1 MSNLFDAQTKD
12 VIESRMAQTLHTITE
27 KEQSTIEGTF
37 ARDLID
43 ANAVEF
49 ESNYAEMAMLRD
61 AAFAETSWGD
71 YLTLRAAEFGVDR
84 KKAVKAKGEVTVT
97 GMAGAY
103 IIRSSLFQTKDGQ
116 RFYTLESATIPADA
130 TLRLLFPWKLPMPG
144 RVAMWPKERLQKSP
158 IPSRISRQSLTIR
171 NAPMGRMK
179 KRMTHSLPGSCSGCA
194 SLSPR
199 AMPIIIVTGPCLSMA
214 SGTAK
219 SSRSGRAMAR

>member
-27 KEQSTIEGTF
+27 KEQSTMEGTF

-49 ESNYAEMAMLRD
+49 ESSYAELAMLRD

-130 TLRLLFPWKLPMPG
+130 AEVTIPVEAADAG
-144 RVAMWPKERLQKSP
+144 ASGNVAEGTITE
-158 IPSRISRQSLTIR
+158 IPYSIPNISAVVTIR

-199 AMPIIIVTGPCLSMA
+199 AMRIIIVTGPCLSMA
-214 SGTAK
+214 SRTAK

>member
-27 KEQSTIEGTF
+27 KEQSTMEGTF

-49 ESNYAEMAMLRD
+49 ESSYAEMAMLRD

-71 YLTLRAAEFGVDR
+71 YLTLRAAEFGIDR

-103 IIRSSLFQTKDGQ
+103 IIRSSLFQTKDGR

-130 TLRLLFPWKLPMPG
+130 SEVTIPVEAADAG
-144 RVAMWPKERLQKSP
+144 ATGNVAEGTITE
-158 IPSRISRQSLTIR
+158 IPYSIPNVSAVVITIR

-179 KRMTHSLPGSCSGCA
+179 KRMLHSLPGYFSGFA

-199 AMPIIIVTGPCLSMA
+199 AMPIIIVTGPCPSMA

-219 SSRSGRAMAR
+219 SSRSGRAMVQ

>member
-27 KEQSTIEGTF
+27 KEQSTMEGTF

-49 ESNYAEMAMLRD
+49 ESSYAEMAMLRD

-130 TLRLLFPWKLPMPG
+130 AEVTIPVEAADAG
-144 RVAMWPKERLQKSP
+144 ASGNVAEGTITE
-158 IPSRISRQSLTIR
+158 IPYSIPNISAVVNHR

-194 SLSPR
+194 SLLPR

>member
-71 YLTLRAAEFGVDR
+71 YLTLAGSGIWRRSQER
-84 KKAVKAKGEVTVT
+84 PSRRKAK
-97 GMAGAY
+97 
-103 IIRSSLFQTKDGQ
+103 
-116 RFYTLESATIPADA
+116 
-130 TLRLLFPWKLPMPG
+130 
-144 RVAMWPKERLQKSP
+144 
-158 IPSRISRQSLTIR
+158 
-171 NAPMGRMK
+171 
-179 KRMTHSLPGSCSGCA
+179 
-194 SLSPR
+194 
-199 AMPIIIVTGPCLSMA
+199 
-214 SGTAK
+214 
-219 SSRSGRAMAR
+219 

>member
-27 KEQSTIEGTF
+27 KEQSTMEGTF

-49 ESNYAEMAMLRD
+49 ESSYAEMAMLRD

-103 IIRSSLFQTKDGQ
+103 IIRSSLFQTKDGR

-130 TLRLLFPWKLPMPG
+130 AEVT
-144 RVAMWPKERLQKSP
+144 
-158 IPSRISRQSLTIR
+158 IPVE
-171 NAPMGRMK
+171 AADAG
-179 KRMTHSLPGSCSGCA
+179 
-194 SLSPR
+194 
-199 AMPIIIVTGPCLSMA
+199 A
-214 SGTAK
+214 SGNVAEGTITEIP
-219 SSRSGRAMAR
+219 

>member
-12 VIESRMAQTLHTITE
+12 EIESRMAQTLHTITE
-27 KEQSTIEGTF
+27 KEQSTMEGTF

-49 ESNYAEMAMLRD
+49 ESSYAEMAMLRD

-116 RFYTLESATIPADA
+116 RFYTLESPPFLLMP
-130 TLRLLFPWKLPMPG
+130 LRLRFPWKLPMPG

>member
-12 VIESRMAQTLHTITE
+12 VIESRMTQTLHTITE
-27 KEQSTIEGTF
+27 KEQSTMEGTF

-49 ESNYAEMAMLRD
+49 ESSYAEMAMLRD
-61 AAFAETSWGD
+61 AAFAKTSWGD

-103 IIRSSLFQTKDGQ
+103 IIRSSLFQTKDGR
-116 RFYTLESATIPADA
+116 RFYTLESAP
-130 TLRLLFPWKLPMPG
+130 FLPMPL
-144 RVAMWPKERLQKSP
+144 RLRFLWKPPMPERLAMWPKERLRKSP
-158 IPSRISRQSLTIR
+158 IPSRISRRSLTIR

-179 KRMTHSLPGSCSGCA
+179 KRMPHSLPGYFSGFA
-194 SLSPR
+194 SPLLR
-199 AMPIIIVTGPCLSMA
+199 AMPIIIVTGPCPSMA
-214 SGTAK
+214 SGIAK
-219 SSRSGRAMAR
+219 SSRSGRAMVQ

>member
-27 KEQSTIEGTF
+27 KEQSTMEGTF

-49 ESNYAEMAMLRD
+49 ESSYAELAMLRD

-97 GMAGAY
+97 GWQ
-103 IIRSSLFQTKDGQ
+103 IHHSQ
-116 RFYTLESATIPADA
+116 
-130 TLRLLFPWKLPMPG
+130 
-144 RVAMWPKERLQKSP
+144 
-158 IPSRISRQSLTIR
+158 QSL
-171 NAPMGRMK
+171 PD
-179 KRMTHSLPGSCSGCA
+179 KRRPAILYPGVGHHSCRC
-194 SLSPR
+194 R
-199 AMPIIIVTGPCLSMA
+199 
-214 SGTAK
+214 
-219 SSRSGRAMAR
+219 

>member
-27 KEQSTIEGTF
+27 KEQSTMEGTF

-49 ESNYAEMAMLRD
+49 ESSYAELAMLRD

-130 TLRLLFPWKLPMPG
+130 AEVTIPVEA
-144 RVAMWPKERLQKSP
+144 VAMWRKERLQKSP

-199 AMPIIIVTGPCLSMA
+199 AMRIIIVTGPCLSMA
-214 SGTAK
+214 SRTAK

>member
-27 KEQSTIEGTF
+27 KEQSTMEGTF

-49 ESNYAEMAMLRD
+49 ESSYAEMAMLRD

-130 TLRLLFPWKLPMPG
+130 AEVT
-144 RVAMWPKERLQKSP
+144 
-158 IPSRISRQSLTIR
+158 IPVE
-171 NAPMGRMK
+171 AADAG
-179 KRMTHSLPGSCSGCA
+179 
-194 SLSPR
+194 
-199 AMPIIIVTGPCLSMA
+199 A
-214 SGTAK
+214 SGNVAEGTITETAK
-219 SSRSGRAMAR
+219 IPRPCRSSSRSSTSTSRPIWDTPSTWVIPGMARFTGTGKLPSRRRPSYPRKE

>member
-27 KEQSTIEGTF
+27 KEQSTMEGTF

-49 ESNYAEMAMLRD
+49 ESSYAEMAMLRD

-97 GMAGAY
+97 DG
-103 IIRSSLFQTKDGQ
+103 RSLHHSQ
-116 RFYTLESATIPADA
+116 
-130 TLRLLFPWKLPMPG
+130 
-144 RVAMWPKERLQKSP
+144 
-158 IPSRISRQSLTIR
+158 QSL
-171 NAPMGRMK
+171 PD
-179 KRMTHSLPGSCSGCA
+179 KRRPAILYPGVGHHSCRC
-194 SLSPR
+194 R
-199 AMPIIIVTGPCLSMA
+199 
-214 SGTAK
+214 
-219 SSRSGRAMAR
+219 

>member
-27 KEQSTIEGTF
+27 KEQSTMEGTF

-49 ESNYAEMAMLRD
+49 ESSYAEMAMLRD

-71 YLTLRAAEFGVDR
+71 YLTLRAAEFGIDR
-84 KKAVKAKGEVTVT
+84 KKAVKAKGEATVT

-103 IIRSSLFQTKDGQ
+103 IIRSSLFQTKMAGAFTPWS
-116 RFYTLESATIPADA
+116 RPPFLLMP
-130 TLRLLFPWKLPMPG
+130 LRLQFLWKLPMPG
-144 RVAMWPKERLQKSP
+144 RQAMWPKERLRKSP
-158 IPSRISRQSLTIR
+158 IPSRMSRRSLTIR

-179 KRMTHSLPGSCSGCA
+179 KRMLHSLPGYFSGFA

-199 AMPIIIVTGPCLSMA
+199 AMPIIIVTGPCPSMA

-219 SSRSGRAMAR
+219 SSRSGRAMVQ